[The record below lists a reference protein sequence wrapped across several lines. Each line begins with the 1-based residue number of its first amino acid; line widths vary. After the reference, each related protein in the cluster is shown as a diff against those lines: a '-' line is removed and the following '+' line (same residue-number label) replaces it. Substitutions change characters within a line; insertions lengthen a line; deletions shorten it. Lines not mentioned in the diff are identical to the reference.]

1 MYRVKIKK
9 LPTAQ
14 QGRSTKT
21 GQQTAS
27 GSLAVQ
33 PTAMGGADINRINQ
47 YIGEKNT
54 TVRSSLSK
62 VPRKDANLEAEGG
75 ETAYGDINGDGM
87 LEHYT
92 INGPRH
98 NAGGVPLDLPD
109 DSFIYSDFVE
119 MKIKDPDLL
128 AKFGKSVKSKSTKGY
143 TPADLAKQYDINKY
157 RKLLQDPNS
166 DTLDKKTA
174 EIMLK
179 NYNMKLGA
187 LALAQEGGKA
197 FPQGIPEVS
206 KPFMELNGIKEE
218 DLIPKKPEPAPT
230 QMPSGEEIAM
240 SEEMPMDPNMM
251 EQPMAQYGMQMGG
264 YDMPFMNS
272 YQPGGSL
279 QQYQKKGQVQPPYS
293 EAEGY
298 SPKGVERLNTYRKMY
313 GLPQLKGSITKADI
327 QKAAGELQSKI
338 IDSNPELVLDYMSRT
353 SHQPNKALLDKI
365 PSGYDKTTE
374 GVRQAFEDGK
384 LSADDVRKAYKD
396 DKWWYR
402 ALETDIKKL
411 GKEEYEAK
419 MNEDGSITQ
428 GDKIYF
434 QDDPNNP
441 QLYTEY
447 IMEDGE
453 PVATETVKTVEE
465 IKGDRPDIENFDF
478 QQNAVGATSP
488 EWMTPDLM
496 NYYGALQDQYGIN
509 KYYGWSP
516 KADLAENKGRFLDVS
531 RAAAGIGEQ
540 ANITGAGLSQ
550 FVGSPQTANV
560 MTLASQNKASANIA
574 DLMTQYD
581 NANVGIANQL
591 ESTNNS
597 ILNQEREINRGIS
610 KQLYDQNTI
619 TNQNYDNALN
629 QARAAKRLAFNTG
642 WKNASELDAVNET
655 STEYDIDPST
665 GDSVFTGGKE
675 LSPELARDFNYYL
688 DMYKTDYGMDDEQ
701 AIKAANSAM
710 KGSTGTYTPDFDE
723 LLKVQKGMMVT
734 GPMMYPFIL

>member
-14 QGRSTKT
+14 YGRSTRT
-21 GQQTAS
+21 GQQTAT

-33 PTAMGGADINRINQ
+33 PTAMGGADINQ
-47 YIGEKNT
+47 YMGQKDT
-54 TVRSSLSK
+54 TVKSTLTAQ
-62 VPRKDANLEAEGG
+62 PRNKSNLEAEGG

-92 INGPRH
+92 IKGPRH
-98 NAGGVPLDLPD
+98 NAGGVPLNLPD

-197 FPQGIPEVS
+197 FPQGIPEVA
-206 KPFMELNGIKEE
+206 KPFMQLNGIKEE
-218 DLIPKKPEPAPT
+218 DIIPKKPQAAPT
-230 QMPSGEEIAM
+230 QMPSGEEIAQ
-240 SEEMPMDPNMM
+240 SEDMM
-251 EQPMAQYGMQMGG
+251 QAPMAQYGMEMGG

-298 SPKGVERLNTYRKMY
+298 SPQGVERLNKYRRMY

-338 IDSNPELVLDYMSRT
+338 IDTNPELVLDYMSRT

-365 PSGYDKTTE
+365 PSGYAKTTE
-374 GVRQAFEDGK
+374 GVRQAFEEGK

-402 ALETDIKKL
+402 ALETDIKEI
-411 GKEEYEAK
+411 GKEEYETK

-434 QDDPNNP
+434 QDNPDNP

-447 IMEDGE
+447 IMKDGE
-453 PVATETVKTVEE
+453 PVATEVVKTEEE
-465 IKGDRPDIENFDF
+465 IKGKRPDIENVDF
-478 QQNAVGATSP
+478 QQNAVGATAP
-488 EWMTPDLM
+488 EWMTPDKM
-496 NYYGALQDQYGIN
+496 NYYGALRDQYSDD
-509 KYYGWSP
+509 KSYGWSP
-516 KADLAENKGRFLDVS
+516 KADLTERKGRFLDVR
-531 RAAAGIGEQ
+531 RAAAGVGEQ
-540 ANITGAGLSQ
+540 ANITGAGLAQ

-560 MTLASQNKASANIA
+560 MTLASQGDASSKIA

-581 NANVGIANQL
+581 NANVSIGNQL
-591 ESTNNS
+591 ENTNAG
-597 ILNQEREINRGIS
+597 IMDQENEINRGITQ
-610 KQLYDQNTI
+610 QLYNQNNV
-619 TNQNYDNALN
+619 TNQNYDNTYN
-629 QARAAKRLAFNTG
+629 QRLGSKRLAFATG
-642 WKNASELDAVNET
+642 WKGASELDAVNES
-655 STEYDIDPST
+655 STEYDIDPSS

-675 LSPELARDFNYYL
+675 ISPELARDFNYYL
-688 DMYKTDYGMDDEQ
+688 DMYINDYGMDDDQ

-710 KGSTGTYTPDFDE
+710 KGTTGSYTPNFDD
-723 LLKVQKGMMVT
+723 LLKVQKGMMVS